1 SSDWYITPLAPLMG
15 IEASVNHH
23 NPDERLSIPEA
34 IKIYTENSAWLIHEE
49 NSRGVIKE
57 GYKADFTIIDRDI
70 LKPDNFTKIKAKGII
85 KNGYWLR
92 P

>member
-1 SSDWYITPLAPLMG
+1 
-15 IEASVNHH
+15 
-23 NPDERLSIPEA
+23 
-34 IKIYTENSAWLIHEE
+34 LIHEE

-70 LKPDNFTKIKAKGII
+70 LKPDNLTKIKAKGII